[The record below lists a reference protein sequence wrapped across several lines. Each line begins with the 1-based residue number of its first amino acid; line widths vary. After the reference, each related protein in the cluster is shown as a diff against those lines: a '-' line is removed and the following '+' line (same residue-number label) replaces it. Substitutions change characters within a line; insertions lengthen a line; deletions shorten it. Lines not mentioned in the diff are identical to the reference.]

1 MRAGFYN
8 YLDRSNSWDVY
19 PTREIRDLLAR

>member
-1 MRAGFYN
+1 MHAEFHN
-8 YLDRSNSWDVY
+8 YLDRANNLDVY